1 MAANLENITP
11 GQTVHVKVV
20 QQPSNTAARRTLE
33 RLLSK
38 DPQAQREQERLRRA
52 RQRHTRHQQRGGRQW
67 TVRVVKQ
74 HPLQGQRGEEGTIRA
89 TVDVLR
95 DLGSVQRFIEVEP
108 A

>member
-1 MAANLENITP
+1 MESITP

-20 QQPSNTAARRTLE
+20 KQPTNAAARKTLE

-38 DPQAQREQERLRRA
+38 DAGVHREQERLRRA
-52 RQRHTRHQQRGGRQW
+52 RERRLTHHQRGGRQW
-67 TVRVVKQ
+67 AVRLVKQ
-74 HPLQGQRGEEGTIRA
+74 HPVQGRRGEEGTIKA

-95 DLGSVQRFIEVEP
+95 DLGSVQRFVEVTP